1 MAHGRIGLH
10 DLRVTPFRPLPSRL
24 TRPLSV
30 LVVLAWLVQMG
41 LLIRQAYFGA
51 PVALAADLARYG
63 SSAQWRGIY
72 YIFDTS
78 DAKGYVGSAYGEYN
92 PLGRWLGQYAK
103 CTFRNS
109 RSGLVVSVRRQNS
122 SVHTAPGGG
131 KCVVIQAAL

>member
-63 SSAQWRGIY
+63 SSAQWRGGFY
-72 YIFDTS
+72 PEG
-78 DAKGYVGSAYGEYN
+78 KNGSSAGASLPPPRPAMVPGERGAGTT
-92 PLGRWLGQYAK
+92 PPRP
-103 CTFRNS
+103 
-109 RSGLVVSVRRQNS
+109 
-122 SVHTAPGGG
+122 AP
-131 KCVVIQAAL
+131 A